1 MKNLTKTTRR
11 DFLEATMKNGAGLAA
26 LSGIS
31 FLTQPEKVRGANDRV
46 RIGVVGVRGQGFV
59 HVEGFSA
66 VAASTAAVT
75 VFTACR
81 APKPS
86 ARPKRTTSMLEV

>member
-1 MKNLTKTTRR
+1 MTVW
-11 DFLEATMKNGAGLAA
+11 AAPWAAILAA
-26 LSGIS
+26 LLIAA
-31 FLTQPEKVRGANDRV
+31 GA
-46 RIGVVGVRGQGFV
+46 VVWGGSTAGRACGLGDAGAAFAPALALVPALLR
-59 HVEGFSA
+59 EGFSA